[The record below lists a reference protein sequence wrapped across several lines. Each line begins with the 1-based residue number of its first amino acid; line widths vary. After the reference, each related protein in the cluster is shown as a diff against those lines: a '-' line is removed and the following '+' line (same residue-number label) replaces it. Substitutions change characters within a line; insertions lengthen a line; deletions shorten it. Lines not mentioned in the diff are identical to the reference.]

1 MRLVFSSIFE
11 QDFAELVTLFSA
23 EASPGLAVRFEQR
36 TYNLI
41 ELLMQHPE
49 MGRLR
54 KDLKP
59 AGIRSFRVRGFER
72 YLLFYQIR
80 GEDLVLLRL
89 RYGGMNLP
97 SLFLS
102 FGH

>member
-1 MRLVFSSIFE
+1 MRLVFSSVFE
-11 QDFAELVTLFSA
+11 SDFAELVTKFAGSVSA
-23 EASPGLAVRFEQR
+23 VVATRFEDN
-36 TYNLI
+36 TYQLI
-41 ELLMQHPE
+41 RLLSQQPE

-59 AGIRSFRVRGFER
+59 EGIRSFRVRGFDR
-72 YLLFYQIR
+72 YLLFYQVR

-97 SLFLS
+97 ALFLS
-102 FGH
+102 